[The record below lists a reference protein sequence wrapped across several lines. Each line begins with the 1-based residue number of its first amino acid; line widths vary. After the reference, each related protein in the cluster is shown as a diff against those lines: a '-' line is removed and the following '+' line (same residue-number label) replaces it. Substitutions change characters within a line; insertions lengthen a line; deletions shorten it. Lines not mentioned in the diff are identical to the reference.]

1 MSKTRKYGIGEWY
14 GKLFKNLSTHE
25 RSDYAA
31 LAQAAVKTTRKECP
45 FRCLSGHIF
54 YCNKKGG
61 VCSLIIYEKN
71 ENDDVYIPAGV
82 NLVTTCP
89 NRFYQ
94 DGLIFKEIGKE
105 LLNNE
110 NPIILNEFSFLM
122 ESPGNGGGDRE
133 AVGKIDTL
141 LVSEK
146 NGEIAEWCALEMQAV
161 YFSGEGMNTDFKLL
175 AAAQAILPFPTGRRH
190 PDFRSSGPK
199 RLMPQLQIK
208 IPTLRRWGKKMV
220 VVVDEEFFNSL
231 GPMSQANHVS
241 NADIAWFVV
250 NYDISSSPSALRISK
265 KHYTTL
271 EHAVEGLTGG
281 IPIPLPDFEIQVK
294 KKLAKVKRL

>member
-1 MSKTRKYGIGEWY
+1 MNKTRKFGIGEWY
-14 GKLFKNLSTHE
+14 GRLFKNLSIRE
-25 RSDYAA
+25 RKELAD
-31 LAQAAVKTTRKECP
+31 LAQKPVKSVQRECLY
-45 FRCLSGHIF
+45 RCFSDQLF

-61 VCSLIIYEKN
+61 VCSLILYEKN
-71 ENDDVYIPAGV
+71 ENDEIYIPSDV

-94 DGLIFKEIGKE
+94 DDLIFKEIGKE

-110 NPIILNEFSFLM
+110 KPIILSEFSFLM
-122 ESPGNGGGDRE
+122 ENPGSNGNDRE
-133 AVGKIDTL
+133 TVGKIDTIL
-141 LVSEK
+141 LSEMD
-146 NGEIAEWCALEMQAV
+146 GEIVEWCALEMQAV
-161 YFSGEGMNTDFKLL
+161 YFSGDGMGKDFKIL
-175 AAAQAILPFPTGRRH
+175 AADQTELPFPVGQRR

-220 VVVDEEFFNSL
+220 VVVDLEFFNSL

-241 NADIAWFVV
+241 NADIIWFVV
-250 NYDISSSPSALRISK
+250 NYDISTSPALLRISRK
-265 KHYTTL
+265 CYTTL

-281 IPIPLPDFEIQVK
+281 VPISLPDFEYQIK
-294 KKLAKVKRL
+294 KKLAKVRKG